1 MNAPGGTRSLV
12 LISGS
17 MGSGKTSVLGEA
29 SDLLTTNG
37 VVHAAIDLDAL
48 GAAHLP
54 PGASEHVRCRNLA
67 AICGNYAGEGVTKF
81 LLAGAIEDAREV
93 ERIRRAAQAD
103 TIVVVRLSARQETM
117 ENRIRSRE
125 TGMLQSFFDARVADL
140 QAIFGVACLVR

>member
-1 MNAPGGTRSLV
+1 MPEPGDDPSGVRRNTLPYMNAPGGTRSLV

-54 PGASEHVRCRNLA
+54 PGASE
-67 AICGNYAGEGVTKF
+67 
-81 LLAGAIEDAREV
+81 
-93 ERIRRAAQAD
+93 
-103 TIVVVRLSARQETM
+103 QE
-117 ENRIRSRE
+117 
-125 TGMLQSFFDARVADL
+125 L
-140 QAIFGVACLVR
+140 